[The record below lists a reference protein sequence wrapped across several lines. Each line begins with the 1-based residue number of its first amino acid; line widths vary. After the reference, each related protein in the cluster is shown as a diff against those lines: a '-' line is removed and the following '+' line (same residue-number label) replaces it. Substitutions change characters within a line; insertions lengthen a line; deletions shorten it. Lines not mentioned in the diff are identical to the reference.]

1 MFSVDKQIKRLYRS
15 GVLKNLSMTGA
26 WVALLAARGFSLVQI
41 GLAETVFHITSL
53 FFEIPSG
60 VLADVL
66 GRKRMLM
73 VSALMCMVGNII
85 MICSNGFGMVCLSL
99 AFHALNYN
107 FASGSDSALAY
118 DSLKTAGREGEFER
132 YESNMLSIYRLCEGL
147 STLVAGLALSMGHV
161 LAYGIDL
168 VIGVFQL
175 MSLST
180 LYEIRPGGY
189 MEGKNGL
196 AELGRALVQCFR
208 DSLAFLKE
216 AKRAVGLMLC
226 NSFVG
231 AVDTLLLFFLQA
243 LLPERGI
250 PAWGLGLALLFMQM
264 GGIVGARLIVKLP
277 GLSYRRVYV
286 GCGLLVL
293 LGLAASGS
301 GRYLLMVLGGFLSAV
316 GDDALQVRSNA
327 RLQELFPSEQR
338 ATLTSVDSLLFS
350 IIMIVLSPLAG
361 VLFSAG

>member
-1 MFSVDKQIKRLYRS
+1 MFQVDKQISRLYRA
-15 GVLKNLSMTGA
+15 GILKNLSMTGA

-73 VSALMCMVGNII
+73 VSALMCMAGNII

-99 AFHALNYN
+99 AFQALNYN

-118 DSLKTAGREGEFER
+118 DSLKTAGREGEFEQ

-168 VIGVFQL
+168 GVGVLQL
-175 MSLST
+175 LALSSLH
-180 LYEIRPGGY
+180 EIRPGAY
-189 MEGKNGL
+189 MEEKSGL
-196 AELGRALVQCFR
+196 RELGKALIQCFR
-208 DSLAFLKE
+208 DSLAFLKG
-216 AKRAVGLMLC
+216 AKRAMGLMVC
-226 NSFVG
+226 NSLVG

-250 PAWGLGLALLFMQM
+250 PAWGLGLALLLMQL

-277 GLSYRRVYV
+277 GLSYGKVL
-286 GCGLLVL
+286 GLSAMLVL

-301 GRYLLMVLGGFLSAV
+301 RGYLLMILGGFLSAV
-316 GDDALQVRSNA
+316 GDDGLQVRTNA

-361 VLFSAG
+361 VLFSIG

>member
-1 MFSVDKQIKRLYRS
+1 MFQVDKQISRLYRA
-15 GVLKNLSMTGA
+15 GILKNLSMTGA

-73 VSALMCMVGNII
+73 VSALMCMAGNII

-118 DSLKTAGREGEFER
+118 DSLKTAGREGEFEQ

-168 VIGVFQL
+168 GVGVLQL
-175 MSLST
+175 LALSSLH
-180 LYEIRPGGY
+180 EIRPGAY
-189 MEGKNGL
+189 MEEKSGL
-196 AELGRALVQCFR
+196 RELGKALIQCFR
-208 DSLAFLKE
+208 DSLAFLKG
-216 AKRAVGLMLC
+216 AKRAMGLMVC
-226 NSFVG
+226 NSLVG

-250 PAWGLGLALLFMQM
+250 PAWGLGLALLLMQM

-277 GLSYRRVYV
+277 GLSYGKVL
-286 GCGLLVL
+286 GLSAMLVL

-301 GRYLLMVLGGFLSAV
+301 RGYLLMILGGFLSAV
-316 GDDALQVRSNA
+316 GDDGLQVRTNA

-361 VLFSAG
+361 VLFSIG